1 MCAYVYIY
9 MYENALYSKTP
20 LFKNGKIPR
29 GSYYRSNSLG
39 GGEKKIIMDSMEGE
53 DKQDFIFLSAF
64 QFSCVAAP
72 FYLEYIIMAEIKV
85 KFIYSEE
92 VK

>member
-1 MCAYVYIY
+1 
-9 MYENALYSKTP
+9 
-20 LFKNGKIPR
+20 
-29 GSYYRSNSLG
+29 
-39 GGEKKIIMDSMEGE
+39 MDSMEGE

-85 KFIYSEE
+85 KFIYSKE